1 MYRRLGAPGYY
12 RHDFNYR
19 KFIVISLLILL
30 AAVIFGIYGGFERAE
45 GATDE
50 EKVEEILNQ
59 LKDEID
65 KGVGTLVS
73 DDLDEYFSTQSG
85 LGSLKEFIKD
95 VTNGENFKITDIF
108 TYFTS
113 SIKNNVFEVI
123 AGVSIIV
130 VLSVLGGMSDA
141 LTSGFKRQSTKTIVY
156 FAIYSGA
163 VAAVTVMF
171 TALVKTTVSAVNDLN
186 TLVQYVSPVF
196 ITLLTALGGV
206 GGAEMLA
213 PFTLLIG
220 GVVISVINALI
231 IPLFFAA
238 LVFTII
244 GNLSDN
250 VKLGKLTKAVKSI
263 GSWVLGGMFG
273 LVTTLASIQGL
284 VGAGIDTI
292 TVKSAKFAVSGYIPI
307 LGGYI
312 SEGFDIVMAGGV
324 LIKNAFGLGVFI
336 MLVAI
341 AAAPLVKLV
350 LFSLVLKLTAGIIEP
365 VGDPKISEMVYGAAG
380 CLNLLIAAVA
390 GTAFLVFV
398 MLLLVIGAFNTGV
411 V

>member
-1 MYRRLGAPGYY
+1 M
-12 RHDFNYR
+12 
-19 KFIVISLLILL
+19 LILL

-365 VGDPKISEMVYGAAG
+365 VADSKISEMVYGAAG

>member
-1 MYRRLGAPGYY
+1 M
-12 RHDFNYR
+12 
-19 KFIVISLLILL
+19 LILL

-220 GVVISVINALI
+220 GHTVVFRRV
-231 IPLFFAA
+231 
-238 LVFTII
+238 
-244 GNLSDN
+244 
-250 VKLGKLTKAVKSI
+250 
-263 GSWVLGGMFG
+263 G
-273 LVTTLASIQGL
+273 LYHNRQ
-284 VGAGIDTI
+284 
-292 TVKSAKFAVSGYIPI
+292 
-307 LGGYI
+307 
-312 SEGFDIVMAGGV
+312 
-324 LIKNAFGLGVFI
+324 
-336 MLVAI
+336 
-341 AAAPLVKLV
+341 
-350 LFSLVLKLTAGIIEP
+350 LKR
-365 VGDPKISEMVYGAAG
+365 
-380 CLNLLIAAVA
+380 
-390 GTAFLVFV
+390 
-398 MLLLVIGAFNTGV
+398 
-411 V
+411 

>member
-1 MYRRLGAPGYY
+1 M
-12 RHDFNYR
+12 
-19 KFIVISLLILL
+19 LILL

-108 TYFTS
+108 KYFTS

-365 VGDPKISEMVYGAAG
+365 VGDSKISEMVYGAAG

>member
-1 MYRRLGAPGYY
+1 M
-12 RHDFNYR
+12 
-19 KFIVISLLILL
+19 LILL
-30 AAVIFGIYGGFERAE
+30 AAVICGIYGGFERAE

-65 KGVGTLVS
+65 KGVGTMVS

-365 VGDPKISEMVYGAAG
+365 VGDPKISAMVYGAAG

>member
-1 MYRRLGAPGYY
+1 M
-12 RHDFNYR
+12 
-19 KFIVISLLILL
+19 LILL
-30 AAVIFGIYGGFERAE
+30 AAVIFGIYGGFEGAE

-65 KGVGTLVS
+65 KGVGALVS

-365 VGDPKISEMVYGAAG
+365 VGDPKISEMV
-380 CLNLLIAAVA
+380 
-390 GTAFLVFV
+390 
-398 MLLLVIGAFNTGV
+398 
-411 V
+411 